1 MNGIIIF
8 CVSLVLLIL
17 VVSIVFLVLDL
28 QNVRK
33 LRDSCNQNLN
43 NFSCK
48 NGMFMHNDSPSLIKM
63 GKCIDDK
70 CKSQCKTSTGSP
82 TKDCMDCLV
91 KNDCGVSC
99 TSNSNMQN

>member
-48 NGMFMHNDSPSLIKM
+48 KW
-63 GKCIDDK
+63 
-70 CKSQCKTSTGSP
+70 
-82 TKDCMDCLV
+82 
-91 KNDCGVSC
+91 
-99 TSNSNMQN
+99 